1 MGAAHVLEH
10 EASLCLAA
18 VDDLHRPSTVLRLV
32 GGRCEAAEQAS
43 VILRDALAG
52 TGTSLDDFGAR
63 VGVSKEVVRRWTDP
77 AHQSAVTLRDLLAG
91 PPRVAE
97 AVLEQA
103 LARVREREVP
113 LDDVALRRV
122 LVALCVDVGQVLDLA
137 EREGVTK
144 AIVPVLGRLRERAG
158 VVLREAQRRLAAER
172 AAKR

>member
-1 MGAAHVLEH
+1 MAHAFDGGAALD
-10 EASLCLAA
+10 LAA
-18 VDDLHRPSTVLRLV
+18 GDETHKPSPVRLRV
-32 GGRCEAAEQAS
+32 VQGRCAAAEQAS
-43 VILRDALAG
+43 VCFRDGLAQSG
-52 TGTSLDDFGAR
+52 CSLADVADKL
-63 VGVSKEVVRRWTDP
+63 GVRTQHVHRWADPNDP
-77 AHQSAVTLRDLLAG
+77 AAVTLRDLLAG

-103 LARVREREVP
+103 LSRVREREVP

-137 EREGVTK
+137 ERDGVTK